1 MSYSVSGTTITLT
14 RGDTLRIKVDITE
27 KDGSTPYVPSSG
39 DKIRFAMKSKYSDQV
54 PLLIKDIPIDTMEL
68 VLDPEDTK
76 KLEFGKYVYDGEYE
90 VSPSTKKDTIL
101 ETKNKT
107 LTTDLIV
114 KKIQYVETSNV
125 ANGKTIYIGEDE

>member
-1 MSYSVSGTTITLT
+1 MSGIANSGCFISGSLSGQSALSGELTISGGIAT
-14 RGDTLRIKVDITE
+14 DI
-27 KDGSTPYVPSSG
+27 
-39 DKIRFAMKSKYSDQV
+39 
-54 PLLIKDIPIDTMEL
+54 
-68 VLDPEDTK
+68 
-76 KLEFGKYVYDGEYE
+76 YDGEYE